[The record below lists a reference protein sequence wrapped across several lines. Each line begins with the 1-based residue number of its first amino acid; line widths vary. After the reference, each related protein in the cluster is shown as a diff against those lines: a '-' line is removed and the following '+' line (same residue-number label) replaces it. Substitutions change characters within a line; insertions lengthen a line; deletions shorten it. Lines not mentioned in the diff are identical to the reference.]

1 MQTTPQRKC
10 NRFWNVWCPTMIEKR
25 IFTEKDLY
33 EAVKVTKYGD
43 QFRARVR
50 IGRDTVTQKYTY
62 KAFYGSNELDVKVK
76 VRDFAINSLFTKN
89 NATMHRRTI
98 PPRKRN
104 HVILSAEPPQKQQ
117 RM

>member
-1 MQTTPQRKC
+1 
-10 NRFWNVWCPTMIEKR
+10 MIEKR

-62 KAFYGSNELDVKVK
+62 RAFYGSNELDVKVK
-76 VRDFAINSLFTKN
+76 VRDFIEGQLQGQDEQKTHDELFDY
-89 NATMHRRTI
+89 
-98 PPRKRN
+98 
-104 HVILSAEPPQKQQ
+104 
-117 RM
+117 